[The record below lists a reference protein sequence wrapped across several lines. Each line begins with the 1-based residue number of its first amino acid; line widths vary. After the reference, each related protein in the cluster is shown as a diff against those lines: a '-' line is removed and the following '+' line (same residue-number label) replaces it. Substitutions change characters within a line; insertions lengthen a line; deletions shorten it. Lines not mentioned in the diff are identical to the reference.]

1 MNIINKTLSQLYG
14 KPCWGCIY
22 DRDTNLHLNFG
33 EPVLTIREP
42 RPSSAQSR
50 KARELF
56 ARRYVAVRG
65 KWRLWVFAANWKITF
80 DGKRAATNL
89 SSYRKIQI
97 ARARLQGQILTNAE
111 IDPQKG
117 LTRFEFDLGGVLK
130 VQRWKRKSK
139 HDLWLLYKPN
149 GYILAIRGDGQYSHQ
164 RGDCRAE
171 KTFPI
176 PSQSEG

>member
-14 KPCWGCIY
+14 KPCWGLVY

-42 RPSSAQSR
+42 RPSSTKSP

-65 KWRLWVFAANWKITF
+65 KWRLWVFVANWKISF

-97 ARARLQGQILTNAE
+97 ALARLQGQLLTKVDIN
-111 IDPQKG
+111 PQTG
-117 LTRFEFDLGGVLK
+117 ETRFRFDLGGVLK
-130 VQRWKRKSK
+130 VSRWKRKSK
-139 HDLWLLYKPN
+139 RDLWLLYKPN
-149 GYILAIRGDGQYSHQ
+149 GYILAIRGGGRYSHQ
-164 RGDCRAE
+164 RDDCHAE

-176 PSQSEG
+176 STEE